1 MRMAPAAGREPTPP
15 PSDRPA
21 RVAVMTMTR
30 DEAGMP
36 PRWLDYYGRQFGD
49 TNLFVVDDGTTDG
62 STDGLACTVLRI
74 PPAPWKQNWMQT
86 RIDLVNGLSR
96 GLLACF
102 DVIVFTDVDEFL
114 IPDPRRYADLPA
126 FISARADQDVIAPV
140 AVNVV
145 HRVGI
150 EPALDPSRPILAQRS
165 HAKFVPVMCK
175 PLIKRV
181 AAPWMMGFHGIR
193 APYPIDPDLLLVH
206 LKYYDVE
213 ALADV
218 AEARKDL
225 HDNLGR
231 GAAASSWSL
240 GAVEI
245 QRQLHSWVKNAGDGP
260 LPELEP
266 AEVDVSNVVRQQQNG
281 FYRSTGRQ
289 LVAMENNPLRA
300 IPERFRAVV

>member
-1 MRMAPAAGREPTPP
+1 
-15 PSDRPA
+15 
-21 RVAVMTMTR
+21 MTMTR
-30 DEAGMP
+30 DEADML
-36 PRWLDYYGRQFGD
+36 PRWVSYYGRQFGD
-49 TNLFVVDDGTTDG
+49 ANLFVIDDGTTDG
-62 STDGLACTVLRI
+62 STDGLGCTVLRI

-102 DVIVFTDVDEFL
+102 DVVVFTDVDEFL
-114 IPDPRRYADLPA
+114 VPDPREYADLPA
-126 FISARADQDVIAPV
+126 FINAHPDDDVIAPV

-145 HRVGI
+145 HRVGV
-150 EPALDPSRPILAQRS
+150 EPALDPHRPILAQRT

-193 APYPIDPDLLLVH
+193 SPYPIAPDLLLVH

-213 ALADV
+213 ALVGV
-218 AEARKDL
+218 AQARKDL
-225 HDNLGR
+225 HDNFGR

-240 GAVEI
+240 SAVEI
-245 QRQLHSWVKNAGDGP
+245 QRLLLAWVEKAGDGP

-266 AEVDVSNVVRQQQNG
+266 ADIDVSTVVRQQQNG

-289 LVAMENNPLRA
+289 LVAMENNPLMV
-300 IPERFRAVV
+300 IPARFREAV

>member
-1 MRMAPAAGREPTPP
+1 
-15 PSDRPA
+15 
-21 RVAVMTMTR
+21 MTMTR
-30 DEAGMP
+30 DEADML
-36 PRWLDYYGRQFGD
+36 PRWVSYYGRQFGD
-49 TNLFVVDDGTTDG
+49 ANLFVIDDGTTDG
-62 STDGLACTVLRI
+62 STDGLGCTVLRI

-102 DVIVFTDVDEFL
+102 DVVVFTDVDEFL
-114 IPDPRRYADLPA
+114 VPDPREYADLPA
-126 FISARADQDVIAPV
+126 FINAHPDDDVIAPV

-145 HRVGI
+145 HRVGV
-150 EPALDPSRPILAQRS
+150 EPALDPHRPILAQRT

-193 APYPIDPDLLLVH
+193 SPYPIAPDLLLVH

-213 ALADV
+213 ALVGV
-218 AEARKDL
+218 AQARKDL
-225 HDNLGR
+225 HDNFGR

-240 GAVEI
+240 SAVEI
-245 QRQLHSWVKNAGDGP
+245 QRQLLAWVEKAGDGP

-266 AEVDVSNVVRQQQNG
+266 ADIDVSTVVRQQQNG

-289 LVAMENNPLRA
+289 LVAMENNPLMV
-300 IPERFRAVV
+300 IPARFREAV